1 MPIDET
7 IEALSNSIFKFI
19 LWVFPSSVLLG
30 ALNIYTTIIAHIN
43 LFYEQM
49 CKTIDAVKCSFDSP
63 VLAFFKYGA
72 THVPMPI
79 HENTRYSMLPSWIYT
94 VQTKEFTIP
103 NTEQIQMRG
112 AHLPYISAV
121 LVHKIGSTETI
132 LGDLSE
138 WLGDQIVYA
147 PEGSIPLQVLVATWL
162 YINTPPT
169 LLMNYN
175 NLYLKT
181 MNESAEECT
190 YAVETEQPVEEGE
203 LVGGL
208 GGESNAATTSAPSEA

>member
-7 IEALSNSIFKFI
+7 IGALSNSIFKFI

-49 CKTIDAVKCSFDSP
+49 SKTIEAVKYSFDSP
-63 VLAFFKYGA
+63 VLAFFKYD
-72 THVPMPI
+72 TTYVPMPI

-103 NTEQIQMRG
+103 NTGSIQMRG

-121 LVHKIGSTETI
+121 LVHKIGTTETV

-147 PEGSIPLQVLVATWL
+147 PEGNIPLQVLVATWL
-162 YINTPPT
+162 YINDPPT
-169 LLMNYN
+169 LLMNYK

-203 LVGGL
+203 LVG
-208 GGESNAATTSAPSEA
+208 ESNATTSAPSEA